1 MWLVLDHFS
10 RTLIDAG
17 FANAILLSVVVVAVV
32 FTRQPARRVVLAQT
46 GVYAALVMFPLVTF
60 NTSLRVYPVD
70 WFLRTGLVPP
80 PLTPEPD
87 EFDLVGPL
95 LPGSTGRPAP
105 RGRPPASQAEWPSGE
120 RLVRVATLLY
130 LAGAATGLAWFG
142 LGLWGFRR
150 LLGRSS
156 EASPETRRVFDELI
170 ADLERS
176 PPQPDLRVSAWL
188 RSPVLGGVTRPTI
201 VIPAEVEEPDVDRDA
216 LRLILLHELAHA
228 DRGDAWF
235 NALAALAQIFWFFLP
250 HLWWLRAQLRID
262 QEFLAD
268 RKAAG
273 PLGETTHYARWLV
286 GLSSGRASRALATR
300 RLDPGA
306 AATAR
311 PWSGRSF
318 DTPMLQR
325 IAMLL
330 YCPFVV
336 EPRPPRWFATGVP
349 TAFML
354 AAVALSTFRILAPVD
369 PSVLIHEAQ
378 PRDPLVRT
386 FQVPEFVVEPAR
398 PGEGGPDSSYSL
410 LLPLPAAFSLQAEI
424 EASPRALAQIRIAG
438 CPLLPEA
445 EALAILADPAS
456 KAVEPSRHVYTL
468 RREYRN
474 LKAGLDGR
482 EFDLDPKI
490 LADSHWLTITPAA
503 DDTAT
508 IRKLLVNW

>member
-17 FANAILLSVVVVAVV
+17 IANAILLSVIVVVVV

-46 GVYAALVMFPLVTF
+46 GVYAALLMFPLVAS
-60 NTSLRVYPVD
+60 NPSLRVYPVD
-70 WFLRTGLVPP
+70 WLLRTGLVPP
-80 PLTPEPD
+80 PLTPEPNR
-87 EFDLVGPL
+87 FDFVGPVV
-95 LPGSTGRPAP
+95 PGPSSRTPHRGRPA
-105 RGRPPASQAEWPSGE
+105 ASQAEWPSGE

-130 LAGAATGLAWFG
+130 LAGASIGLAWFG
-142 LGLWGFRR
+142 LGLWGFQR

-156 EASPETRRVFDELI
+156 EARPETRRVFDELI

-176 PPQPDLRVSAWL
+176 PPQPELRVSTWL
-188 RSPVLGGVTRPTI
+188 RSPVLGGVARPTI
-201 VIPAEVEEPDVDRDA
+201 VIPAEIEEVDVDRDA
-216 LRLILLHELAHA
+216 LRLVLLHELAHA

-286 GLSSGRASRALATR
+286 GLSSGRASRALPSR
-300 RLDPGA
+300 KLDSAP
-306 AATAR
+306 TPSR
-311 PWSGRSF
+311 SWIGRSF

-330 YCPFVV
+330 YCPFDV
-336 EPRPPRWFATGVP
+336 EDRPPRWFATGVP

-369 PSVLIHEAQ
+369 STVLLHEAQ
-378 PRDPLVRT
+378 AADPVVRS
-386 FQVPEFVVEPAR
+386 FQVPEFVVVPAR
-398 PGEGGPDSSYSL
+398 PTDGRPNPAYV
-410 LLPLPAAFSLQAEI
+410 LPLPLPPAFNLQAEI
-424 EASPRALAQIRIAG
+424 LATPKALAQIRIAG
-438 CPLLPEA
+438 CPLLPES
-445 EALAILADPAS
+445 EARALLLNAAS
-456 KAVEPSRHVYTL
+456 DDIPPTKHAYTL
-468 RREYRN
+468 RHEYRS
-474 LKAGLDGR
+474 LKASIDGR
-482 EFDLDPKI
+482 EFGLDPRI
-490 LADSHWLTITPAA
+490 LAEAHWLTITPAL
-503 DDTAT
+503 DETAT
-508 IRKLLVNW
+508 IRDLLINW